1 MLFVAVVVG
10 LFGWLI
16 GCFFVLFCF
25 CLFFFCKSVSGLPS
39 TGAEKKRGSPAR
51 TLSVKESKPQ
61 QLIRMGGE

>member
-10 LFGWLI
+10 FLFGWLI
-16 GCFFVLFCF
+16 GCFFFF
-25 CLFFFCKSVSGLPS
+25 FFFCKSVSGLPS